1 VVERDPRLILDAIN
15 DCAITRLAVPDVDP
29 RRVQHEWKEP
39 AAARDR
45 IVTALAYSPAGR
57 VRHPSWELP
66 GTDVCTERNVELI
79 LDPPRRYRA
88 PRRACRVTEPRI
100 RC

>member
-15 DCAITRLAVPDVDP
+15 DRAITRLAVPDVDP